1 MNPFQLLQAAPSIA
15 ASPLVQMVPYVL
27 MFVIF
32 YFVLLAPM
40 RKQQKKQKELL
51 AALKKGD
58 RVVTSGGIHGTIAQ
72 VEDQI
77 VWLKIADTVKI
88 KVNRSRELDNGAS
101 LTLKLRRGGGSSVGG
116 TGAGSG
122 GAVANRKGAKVAL
135 VEAGEDS

>member
-1 MNPFQLLQAAPSIA
+1 MNPLHLLQAAPSTGT
-15 ASPLVQMVPYVL
+15 SQLLGMVPYIA

-88 KVNRSRELDNGAS
+88 KVNRSAI
-101 LTLKLRRGGGSSVGG
+101 
-116 TGAGSG
+116 AGPSG
-122 GAVANRKGAKVAL
+122 
-135 VEAGEDS
+135 EPDSKESTA

>member
-1 MNPFQLLQAAPSIA
+1 MNPSLLQAAPAGIA
-15 ASPLVQMVPYVL
+15 ANPIVQMVQYLL

-51 AALKKGD
+51 STLKKGD

-77 VWLKIADTVKI
+77 VWLKISDTTKIKINRSAIAGLSADTETK
-88 KVNRSRELDNGAS
+88 EPA
-101 LTLKLRRGGGSSVGG
+101 
-116 TGAGSG
+116 
-122 GAVANRKGAKVAL
+122 
-135 VEAGEDS
+135 

>member
-1 MNPFQLLQAAPSIA
+1 MNPSLLQAAPAGIA
-15 ASPLVQMVPYVL
+15 ANPLVQMVPYIL

-51 AALKKGD
+51 SALKKGD

-88 KVNRSRELDNGAS
+88 KVNRSAIAGA
-101 LTLKLRRGGGSSVGG
+101 T
-116 TGAGSG
+116 A
-122 GAVANRKGAKVAL
+122 
-135 VEAGEDS
+135 EPDSKESAA

>member
-1 MNPFQLLQAAPSIA
+1 MNPFLLQQAAPA
-15 ASPLVQMVPYVL
+15 AATSPLVQMVPYIL

-51 AALKKGD
+51 SALKKGD

-72 VEDQI
+72 VEDQV

-88 KVNRSRELDNGAS
+88 KVNRSAIAGAS
-101 LTLKLRRGGGSSVGG
+101 
-116 TGAGSG
+116 
-122 GAVANRKGAKVAL
+122 
-135 VEAGEDS
+135 GEPDSKETPA

>member
-1 MNPFQLLQAAPSIA
+1 MNPIQLMQAAPGVAS
-15 ASPLVQMVPYVL
+15 SPLVQMVPYIL

-51 AALKKGD
+51 ASLKKGD
-58 RVVTSGGIHGTIAQ
+58 RVVTTGGIHGTIAQ

-88 KVNRSRELDNGAS
+88 KVNRSAIAGP
-101 LTLKLRRGGGSSVGG
+101 
-116 TGAGSG
+116 TGEAD
-122 GAVANRKGAKVAL
+122 AKESA
-135 VEAGEDS
+135 A

>member
-1 MNPFQLLQAAPSIA
+1 MNPSLLQAAPAGVA
-15 ASPLVQMVPYVL
+15 ANPLVQMVPYLL

-88 KVNRSRELDNGAS
+88 KVNRSAIA
-101 LTLKLRRGGGSSVGG
+101 G
-116 TGAGSG
+116 TSG
-122 GAVANRKGAKVAL
+122 DTDTKEPA
-135 VEAGEDS
+135 

>member
-1 MNPFQLLQAAPSIA
+1 MNPFLLQQAAPA
-15 ASPLVQMVPYVL
+15 AATSPLVQMVPYIL

-51 AALKKGD
+51 SALKKGD

-77 VWLKIADTVKI
+77 VWLKISDTVKI
-88 KVNRSRELDNGAS
+88 KINRSAI
-101 LTLKLRRGGGSSVGG
+101 
-116 TGAGSG
+116 AGPSG
-122 GAVANRKGAKVAL
+122 
-135 VEAGEDS
+135 EPDSKESAA

>member
-1 MNPFQLLQAAPSIA
+1 MNPFHLLQAAPSA
-15 ASPLVQMVPYVL
+15 ATSPLVQMVPYLL

-72 VEDQI
+72 VEEDRLAQDRRHGQDQGEPQ
-77 VWLKIADTVKI
+77 
-88 KVNRSRELDNGAS
+88 RHRGAE
-101 LTLKLRRGGGSSVGG
+101 RRGRLEGIGYV
-116 TGAGSG
+116 
-122 GAVANRKGAKVAL
+122 VRN
-135 VEAGEDS
+135 

>member
-1 MNPFQLLQAAPSIA
+1 MNPFHLLQAAPSA
-15 ASPLVQMVPYVL
+15 ATSPLVQMVPYIL

-88 KVNRSRELDNGAS
+88 KVNRSAISGA
-101 LTLKLRRGGGSSVGG
+101 
-116 TGAGSG
+116 TG
-122 GAVANRKGAKVAL
+122 
-135 VEAGEDS
+135 EADSKESAT

>member
-1 MNPFQLLQAAPSIA
+1 MNPIFLQATPA
-15 ASPLVQMVPYVL
+15 AATSPIVQMVPYIL

-40 RKQQKKQKELL
+40 RKQQKKQKALL
-51 AALKKGD
+51 ATLKKGD

-88 KVNRSRELDNGAS
+88 KINRSAI
-101 LTLKLRRGGGSSVGG
+101 
-116 TGAGSG
+116 AGPSG
-122 GAVANRKGAKVAL
+122 
-135 VEAGEDS
+135 EPDSKESAA